1 MLVDLHYITCVFV
14 LVFKVLVRED
24 GKFYQILY
32 LELVQEWTW
41 KLLLAMLVVI
51 NIPYIW

>member
-14 LVFKVLVRED
+14 LVFKALVRED
-24 GKFYQILY
+24 GKIYHILY
-32 LELVQEWTW
+32 FELVQKWTW

-51 NIPYIW
+51 NTPYI